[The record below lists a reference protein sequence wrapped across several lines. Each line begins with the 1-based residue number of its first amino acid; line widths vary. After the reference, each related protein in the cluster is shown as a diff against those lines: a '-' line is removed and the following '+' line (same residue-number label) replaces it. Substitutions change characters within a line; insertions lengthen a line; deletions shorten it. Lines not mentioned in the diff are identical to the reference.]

1 MSAQPDPQVL
11 IQLLDFIERFDFDGY
26 LDRLEEIDEEQ
37 LAYSMTQAAVAARNL
52 AERLLGRPPE
62 QRDGDQLARVVAER
76 HGRMLSP
83 ELGWAAQ
90 LLAREVIAPGTSL
103 NAQIS
108 GAILLYPVLLA
119 ALGSACDEAQG
130 DRA

>member
-11 IQLLDFIERFDFDGY
+11 VQLLGFIERFDFEGY

-37 LAYSMTQAAVAARNL
+37 LAYSLTQAAVAARNL
-52 AERLLGRPPE
+52 AGRLLGRPPE
-62 QRDGDQLARVVAER
+62 QGDEDRLARVVAER

-83 ELGWAAQ
+83 ELGWGAE
-90 LLAREVIAPGTSL
+90 LLAREVIAPGTAL
-103 NAQIS
+103 NQQTS

-119 ALGSACDEAQG
+119 ALGSACDEALG
-130 DRA
+130 ERA